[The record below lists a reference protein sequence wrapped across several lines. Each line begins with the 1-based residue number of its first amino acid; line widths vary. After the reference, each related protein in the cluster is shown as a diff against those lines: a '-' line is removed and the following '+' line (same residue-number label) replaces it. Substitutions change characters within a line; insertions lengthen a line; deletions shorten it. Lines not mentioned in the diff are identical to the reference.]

1 MKATNKI
8 LVDLE
13 GIVVHETLEQ
23 IHSTKWIQAQTAYVI
38 FLLVTIF
45 SRYFDI
51 LQKVISVWPDNDS
64 LVNMVLGHY

>member
-1 MKATNKI
+1 MKATDKI

-45 SRYFDI
+45 SRFF
-51 LQKVISVWPDNDS
+51 LNFHKE
-64 LVNMVLGHY
+64 